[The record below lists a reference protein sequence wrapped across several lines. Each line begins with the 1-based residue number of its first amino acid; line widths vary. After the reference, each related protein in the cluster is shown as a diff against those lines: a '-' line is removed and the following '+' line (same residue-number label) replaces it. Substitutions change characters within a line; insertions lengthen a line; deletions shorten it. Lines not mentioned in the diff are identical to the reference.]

1 MFTISRPCHTQA
13 THTRTHIPFLAQIPV
28 PSHISPPPKHSAGQR
43 LRLLKFAKVELRHR
57 HRPRLPSPPP
67 ITLMTLANTPK
78 EWKWWKNGTKKI
90 GNGPG
95 VEPKGVSATYD
106 DRERKKGKRDGRNLK
121 PSDKI
126 RRALW
131 KGFYRGKGLRGWGVH
146 AGFAFSRFI
155 TYACFGLLDFRFRFN
170 CNAWKLHNVSE
181 VLRSLGPHVNAIW
194 TAKAHTPGPAY
205 KHASSVVAK
214 VCLQSSPSPP
224 HCPRPLVHPRRCD
237 TWGIIFSLSLSFSF
251 SFYFILHF
259 CFIHVFPYSNIDSA
273 IKEFHGMY
281 TWSKKCNIYM

>member
-13 THTRTHIPFLAQIPV
+13 THTHTHPLPRTDPRPFT
-28 PSHISPPPKHSAGQR
+28 H
-43 LRLLKFAKVELRHR
+43 
-57 HRPRLPSPPP
+57 LPSPETLSWTKVAAVKVCKSRTSAPASPPLSSP

-90 GNGPG
+90 ANGPG
-95 VEPKGVSATYD
+95 VEAKGVSATYD
-106 DRERKKGKRDGRNLK
+106 DREKKGKRDGRNLK

-194 TAKAHTPGPAY
+194 TAMAHTPGPAY
-205 KHASSVVAK
+205 KHASSVEAK

-237 TWGIIFSLSLSFSF
+237 TWGIIFSLSF

-259 CFIHVFPYSNIDSA
+259 CFIHVFPYSNLDSA
-273 IKEFHGMY
+273 IKEFHGMC
-281 TWSKKCNIYM
+281 TWSKKYNI